1 MIFESKFDVYRSEI
15 EKLPKLKSLEKED
28 LLKKEFLIGQE
39 AELAIY
45 YTTHN
50 EYIYR
55 EANILIVGITPGWHQ
70 MKRAYESA
78 IKSLTLNKEKEELL
92 RQAKVDAGFSGQM
105 RRNLCDM
112 LDEIGLA
119 DMFGLNST
127 TELFTSNHELL
138 HTTSLIKYPAFYKK
152 KNYTGHVPAINKS
165 DLLRAF
171 AYTEFPKELEMLE
184 KPLLIIPLGKA
195 VENVIRNL
203 KKENKIKQHTSLYGF
218 PHPSGA
224 NGHRQKQFAEN
235 KTEFEKVIK
244 EFSKKINRE

>member
-1 MIFESKFDVYRSEI
+1 MIFESKFDVYRAEI

-28 LLKKEFLIGQE
+28 LLKKEFLIAQE

-50 EYIYR
+50 EYIHR

-70 MKRAYESA
+70 MKTAYESA

-119 DMFGLNST
+119 NMFGLNST

-138 HTTSLIKYPAFYKK
+138 HTTSLIKYPTFYKN

-165 DLLRAF
+165 GLLNTF
-171 AYTEFPKELEMLE
+171 AYTEFPKELKMLE
-184 KPLLIIPLGKA
+184 KPLLIVPLGKA

-203 KKENKIKQHTSLYGF
+203 KNENKIKQHTCLYGF

-224 NGHRQKQFAEN
+224 NGHRQKQFDEN
-235 KTEFEKVIK
+235 KAEFEKVIK
-244 EFSKKINRE
+244 KFTKKINRE